1 MPTRPTRRL
10 VKARIPRSM
19 LMRDRYGRQ
28 ALGYAGLRSRG
39 RARPGAGQPTFVETF
54 TKPDA
59 LTIPSNAGGV
69 FTVRISDIPQI
80 ADYQTLYRQYRINWV
95 KIILLPDFAATGIDI
110 NTAYQNNAAAIVS
123 AGLPRIA
130 WVKNTTPAVVAPAQ
144 ENDVL
149 EDNGCKIRPLRSMW
163 SASFRPVTDKYTG
176 DAAGGPGVAVR
187 EKFRGFLSFAALAGN
202 NPLHYGISYWIS
214 HQNAAPAVQ
223 TYKVYYKVSFTLR
236 DPQ

>member
-1 MPTRPTRRL
+1 MPTRPGRRF
-10 VKARIPRSM
+10 VKARFARSY
-19 LMRDRYGRQ
+19 LKSNRYGRMGVGL
-28 ALGYAGLRSRG
+28 AALRSRG
-39 RARPGAGQPTFVETF
+39 RMRPGAGQPTFVETF
-54 TKPDA
+54 TVPQM
-59 LTIPSNAGGV
+59 LTVPSNAGGV

-95 KIILLPDFAATGIDI
+95 KVMLLPDFASTGIDI
-110 NTAYQNNAAAIVS
+110 NQAYQNNAAGIVS

-130 WVKNTTPAVVAPAQ
+130 WVKNTTPAVLPPAQ

-149 EDNGCKIRPLRSMW
+149 EDNGCKVRPLRDMW
-163 SASFRPVTDKYTG
+163 TASFRPVTDKFTG
-176 DAAGGPGVAVR
+176 DAAGGAGVAVR

-223 TYKVYYKVSFTLR
+223 TYKVYFKVSFTLR